1 MKAAKVILI
10 IVAVL
15 MAVVIILAGAAL
27 FFANRYVQSS
37 AFKEQLLAIAH
48 QKLGADVRVD
58 ELQVSLF
65 SGATLRG
72 VTISN
77 PTNFTG
83 NLLTADSFVL
93 RYRLLPLLQR
103 RVEIEQLS
111 LDKPVIT
118 LARNDNGEWNYEN
131 AGAKES
137 EAKPSSASS
146 QPTST
151 PRPKSETAT
160 PFDVVLSKLAITRGA
175 VLILSEKNKPLVK
188 IDGVN
193 FSSSVNFADGK
204 LRGAG
209 KTSCDKVGVA
219 EALFV
224 QQLAAP
230 VAISEENIKLA
241 PLTGKVAD
249 GAITGDAV
257 LELSP
262 TFKYAVTL
270 QVKDGDVAKLLTEAG
285 TRQVINGKL
294 EITTSLKGTGGL
306 PTMAG
311 SGRAEI
317 KDGRLME
324 IPVMNLLAT
333 VLQVP
338 DLRDLK
344 FTECLLEFSITNN
357 TMQTPVIRIT
367 APQVQISGKGVVSLE
382 DYSLNHELTIA
393 FAKGMLDRA
402 PKEVRNLFTE
412 RQDGSLALDFRVW
425 GPYDAPKTDLQDRI
439 IKGVGRQL
447 IEKGLQKLLK

>member
-10 IVAVL
+10 IVMVL
-15 MAVVIILAGAAL
+15 VVVVVILGAVGL
-27 FFANRYVQSS
+27 YFANRYVQSPS
-37 AFKEQLLAIAH
+37 FKEQVLATAH
-48 QKLGADVRVD
+48 QELGADVRID

-118 LARNDNGEWNYEN
+118 LARNDKGEWNYE
-131 AGAKES
+131 AIGAKEGGT
-137 EAKPSSASS
+137 KSSSTS
-146 QPTST
+146 PQPTST
-151 PRPKSETAT
+151 PREKSETAT
-160 PFDVVLSKLAITRGA
+160 PFDIVLSKLAITRGN
-175 VLILSEKNKPLVK
+175 VLMVADKNTPLLK
-188 IDGVN
+188 IDGIN
-193 FSSSVNFADGK
+193 FSSSMNLASGK
-204 LRGAG
+204 LTGTG
-209 KTSCDKVGVA
+209 KTGFDKVSVA
-219 EALFV
+219 EKLFV

-230 VAISEENIKLA
+230 VAISEQDIKLA
-241 PLTGKVAD
+241 PLTGKIAD
-249 GAITGDAV
+249 GAITGDAS

-262 TFKYAVTL
+262 TFAYAVNL
-270 QVKDGDVAKLLTEAG
+270 KVKDGDVAKLLAEAG
-285 TRQVINGKL
+285 TKQVLNGKL
-294 EITTSLKGTGGL
+294 ELTTSLKGTGGL
-306 PTMAG
+306 ATMAG

-324 IPVMNLLAT
+324 IPIMNLLAT
-333 VLQVP
+333 LLQVP

-344 FTECLLEFSITNN
+344 FTECVLEFSITNN
-357 TMQTPVIRIT
+357 TMQTPVIRIA
-367 APQVQISGKGVVSLE
+367 APQVQITGKGVVSLE
-382 DYSLNHELTIA
+382 DYSLNHDLTIA

-439 IKGVGRQL
+439 IKGVGQQL